1 MLMYNGDNMALLKSV
16 GDFFALDI
24 GTNAVRVV
32 QLADNGQGNWTLLH
46 YGYAPVDLKTTSAN
60 SKESERRLGEI
71 IMTAVGQSG
80 IKTKNV
86 AIGLPSQKTFT
97 TVIDVPMMSDSELK
111 STIKYQID
119 QYIPMAI
126 DEAKVDWVL
135 LGQSAHNP
143 QQQEVLLASTANS
156 YAEERLEFIE
166 GLGLNVIAAEPDP
179 IAMIRALLPAG
190 IQDARLIIDV
200 GELSTNL
207 VVTFGDSP
215 RLVRTIPTGLYS
227 LVKAAVQN
235 LNVQEDQAR
244 QFIVKFGL
252 APDRLEG
259 QVYHA
264 VENVLEGFAAEL
276 TKSIKFF
283 QTRYPNAPVGGILL
297 SGYASVIPKFGDYVT
312 AKTGVGSIQAN
323 PWQKVRVSE
332 GDQQQLSAI
341 ATEFATAVGLAQRG
355 NKS

>member
-1 MLMYNGDNMALLKSV
+1 MAILKGV

-32 QLADNGQGNWTLLH
+32 QLSSNGQNSWNLVH
-46 YGYAPVDLKTTSAN
+46 YGYAPVDLKTTSAS

-86 AIGLPSQKTFT
+86 VIGLPAQKTFA
-97 TVIDVPMMSDSELK
+97 TVIDLPNMPEAELK

-119 QYIPMAI
+119 QYIPMAV

-135 LGQSAHNP
+135 LGQSAHDP
-143 QQQEVLLASTANS
+143 QKQEVLLASTAIN
-156 YAEERLEFIE
+156 YAEERLEFVE
-166 GLGLNVIAAEPDP
+166 SLGLNVIAEEPDS
-179 IAMIRALLPAG
+179 IAMSRSLLPAG

-207 VVTFGDSP
+207 VVTYADAP
-215 RLVRTIPTGLYS
+215 RLIRTIPMGIHS

-259 QVYHA
+259 QVFRA
-264 VENVLEGFAAEL
+264 VENVLDGFAAEL

-283 QTRYPNAPVGGILL
+283 QTRYPNSPVGGILL
-297 SGYASVIPKFGDYVT
+297 SGYASVIPKFGEYVT
-312 AKTGVGSIQAN
+312 SKTGVPSTQSN
-323 PWQKVRVSE
+323 PWQKVKVTQS
-332 GDQQQLSAI
+332 DQQQLASV

-355 NKS
+355 NKK

>member
-1 MLMYNGDNMALLKSV
+1 MTLLKGV

-24 GTNAVRVV
+24 GTNAIRVV
-32 QLADNGQGNWTLLH
+32 QLANTGQNGWNLLH
-46 YGYAPVDLKTTSAN
+46 YGYAPVDLKTTSAS
-60 SKESERRLGEI
+60 SKEAEHRLGEI

-86 AIGLPSQKTFT
+86 AIGLPSQKTFA
-97 TVIDVPMMSDSELK
+97 TVIDVPMMTEAELR

-126 DEAKVDWVL
+126 DEAKVDWAL

-143 QQQEVLLASTANS
+143 QQQEVLLASTAND

-179 IAMIRALLPAG
+179 IAMIRSLLPAG
-190 IQDARLIIDV
+190 IADGRLIIDV

-207 VVTFGDSP
+207 VITYNDAP

-259 QVYHA
+259 QVFRA
-264 VENVLEGFAAEL
+264 VEGVLDGFVAEL

-283 QTRYPNAPVGGILL
+283 QTRYPNTPVGGILL

-312 AKTGVGSIQAN
+312 AKTGIASAQAN
-323 PWQKVRVSE
+323 PWQKVHVNQA
-332 GDQQQLSAI
+332 DQQQLTAI
-341 ATEFATAVGLAQRG
+341 ATEFATAVGLAQRS
-355 NKS
+355 NNS

>member
-1 MLMYNGDNMALLKSV
+1 MYNDTNMALLKSV

-32 QLADNGQGNWTLLH
+32 QLSNTGPDSWTLDH
-46 YGYAPVDLKTTSAN
+46 YGYAPVDLKTTSA
-60 SKESERRLGEI
+60 SSQESARRLGEI

-97 TVIDVPMMSDSELK
+97 TVIDVPNMPESELR

-135 LGQSAHNP
+135 LGQSAHDP
-143 QQQEVLLASTANS
+143 LQQEVLLASTANS
-156 YAEERLEFIE
+156 YAEERLEFVE
-166 GLGLNVIAAEPDP
+166 SLGLNVIAAEPDS

-207 VVTFGDSP
+207 VVTYGDAP
-215 RLVRTIPTGLYS
+215 RLVRTIPTGLHS

-244 QFIVKFGL
+244 QFILKFGL

-283 QTRYPNAPVGGILL
+283 QTRYPNTPVGGILL
-297 SGYASVIPKFGDYVT
+297 SGYASVVPKFGEYVS
-312 AKTGVGSIQAN
+312 AKTGVASTQAN
-323 PWQKVRVSE
+323 PWQKVRVSQA
-332 GDQQQLSAI
+332 DQQQLMVV
-341 ATEFATAVGLAQRG
+341 ATEFAAAVGLAQRR
-355 NKS
+355 NK